1 VDPDRQAALPSRARI
16 APRSEI
22 ALLALA
28 IGAALLLAVGLS
40 GGLGRLGTAPPKPTG
55 IAPARPSSYRVPAD
69 AFRVSSA
76 AGLRTALAAPARQAI
91 VLAPGTYGGRRPFA
105 NPFGHQLY
113 SAEAGKAVL
122 TARLSLG
129 GRHGRG
135 GGLVRGLTIDVRDR
149 RRTVN
154 GAAIAV
160 WGRGRDSRI
169 LDTTLVGHGMLDAGV
184 DARRPDGLVI
194 ERMVVRRFRDYGVLV
209 DANDRG
215 RHAPRTPFAVS
226 DLDVADVGRPQRGS
240 SKGRAEAC
248 VWIGDTG
255 ALRRV
260 RARSCA
266 GAGLW
271 TGSATRRATFEA
283 IDIDRAGTGVYIEHF
298 TRDSTFRGLRIGRE
312 VRVGLNAEWADPAW
326 GRRPASVRNV
336 IERSR
341 FESSLVGVY
350 LDAGTTSTT
359 VRGSSF
365 ANQTWAAIGDYRGDG
380 NAAYGNDYG
389 DIRSTATPVRRE
401 HLGSAL
407 TPPAG
412 G

>member
-1 VDPDRQAALPSRARI
+1 MEPDRQATLRSRARI
-16 APRSEI
+16 APRGEI
-22 ALLALA
+22 ALCALA

-40 GGLGRLGTAPPKPTG
+40 GGLSGPGTAPPKPTG
-55 IAPARPSSYRVPAD
+55 LVPARPGSYRVPAD

-91 VLAPGTYGGRRPFA
+91 VLAPGTYGGTRPFA

-113 SAEAGKAVL
+113 GAEVGKAVL
-122 TARLSLG
+122 TAGLSLG

-135 GGLVRGLTIDVRDR
+135 GGLVRGLRIDVRDP
-149 RRTVN
+149 RRTVD

-169 LDTTLVGHGMLDAGV
+169 LDTTLEGHGVLDAGV
-184 DARRPDGLVI
+184 AARRPDGLVI

-215 RHAPRTPFAVS
+215 RHGPRAPFQVS
-226 DLDVADVGRPQRGS
+226 DLDVAGVGRPQRGS
-240 SKGRAEAC
+240 
-248 VWIGDTG
+248 
-255 ALRRV
+255 
-260 RARSCA
+260 A
-266 GAGLW
+266 GAGPRRAC
-271 TGSATRRATFEA
+271 GSATPGRCGGCARARARAQACGRAARHGRATFEA

-298 TRDSTFRGLRIGRE
+298 TRDSTFRGLRIGPG

-326 GRRPASVRNV
+326 DRRPASVGNV

-350 LDAGTTSTT
+350 LDAGTTRTT
-359 VRGSSF
+359 VRGSTF
-365 ANQTWAAIGDYRGDG
+365 ANQTWAAIGDYRGNG
-380 NAAYGNDYG
+380 NAIYGNDYG
-389 DIRSTATPVRRE
+389 DIRDTAEPVRHE
-401 HLGSAL
+401 HLGPAL
-407 TPPAG
+407 SLPAG